1 MFLNIYVFFFFVPT
15 GYINPCRDVWAK
27 GKLNASGINGVK
39 SDILTSQSAI
49 FAHIAAQNMC
59 CFAQGNWL

>member
-15 GYINPCRDVWAK
+15 SYINPCGDVWAK
-27 GKLNASGINGVK
+27 GKLNASGRNGAK

-49 FAHIAAQNMC
+49 FAHIAA
-59 CFAQGNWL
+59 